1 MLGQPI
7 ACERR
12 YECKQLDGVE
22 GRAIRDLHLIHC
34 GSSVTVSPGVTTAAL
49 ESLSRFEGRPISG
62 MSRSM
67 SPSVWTAGEVGGVG
81 EETGRSYED
90 REEGN
95 RGKMAKTMAIGD
107 DGRWLTNNE

>member
-1 MLGQPI
+1 
-7 ACERR
+7 
-12 YECKQLDGVE
+12 
-22 GRAIRDLHLIHC
+22 
-34 GSSVTVSPGVTTAAL
+34 
-49 ESLSRFEGRPISG
+49 

-67 SPSVWTAGEVGGVG
+67 SPSAWTAGEVGGVG

-107 DGRWLTNNE
+107 DARWLTNNE